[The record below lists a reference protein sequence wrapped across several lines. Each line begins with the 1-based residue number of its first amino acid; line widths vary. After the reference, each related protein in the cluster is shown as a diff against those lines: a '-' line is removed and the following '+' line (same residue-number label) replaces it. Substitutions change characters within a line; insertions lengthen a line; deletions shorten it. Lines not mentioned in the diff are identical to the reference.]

1 MSGKDDAIHP
11 LPTTGTD
18 VDVEEPT
25 DGRVRRATRSRQL
38 VVETFL
44 DLLIEGEPQP
54 TAQQVST
61 RSGVSMRSI
70 FRLFDDVEAM
80 HTAAIAT
87 QISRIRHLLVELSP
101 DGPLDGRIA
110 ALVDSR
116 AEIFEAISPVR
127 RMAVRLAPTSR
138 PIRTDL
144 DRSNDYFR
152 SQLEHTLSSELSAT
166 SGRTRRELL
175 DALDVVTSWETWER
189 LRTAQD
195 LSVAQA
201 TQLVIGLV
209 ARTLRG

>member
-1 MSGKDDAIHP
+1 MSGTDGGADALALTSAADP
-11 LPTTGTD
+11 A
-18 VDVEEPT
+18 EPT

-44 DLLIEGEPQP
+44 DLLDEGEPQP
-54 TAQQVST
+54 TAQQVAT

-87 QISRIRHLLVELSP
+87 QISRVRHLLVELP
-101 DGPLDGRIA
+101 HEGPLDGRIA
-110 ALVDSR
+110 ALVASR
-116 AEIFEAISPVR
+116 AESFEVISPVR

-144 DRSNDYFR
+144 DRANVYFR
-152 SQLEHTLSSELSAT
+152 TQVEGVFAPELSTEPA
-166 SGRTRRELL
+166 RRRRDRV

-189 LRTAQD
+189 LRTVQHR
-195 LSVAQA
+195 SVREA
-201 TQLVIGLV
+201 TRIVTGLV
-209 ARTLRG
+209 ERTLAG

>member
-1 MSGKDDAIHP
+1 MSGIDGGADASALTSAADP
-11 LPTTGTD
+11 
-18 VDVEEPT
+18 EEPT

-44 DLLIEGEPQP
+44 DLLNEGEPQP
-54 TAQQVST
+54 TAQQVAT

-87 QISRIRHLLVELSP
+87 QISRVRHLLVELP
-101 DGPLDGRIA
+101 CEGPLDDRIA

-144 DRSNDYFR
+144 DRANAYFR
-152 SQLEHTLSSELSAT
+152 TQVEQVFGPELSADP
-166 SGRTRRELL
+166 TRRWRDRI

-195 LSVAQA
+195 RSVRDA
-201 TQLVIGLV
+201 TRIVTGLV
-209 ARTLRG
+209 ERTLTR

>member
-1 MSGKDDAIHP
+1 MSGIDGGDGAPLLAPDA
-11 LPTTGTD
+11 D
-18 VDVEEPT
+18 EPT

-44 DLLIEGEPQP
+44 DLLNEGEPQP
-54 TAQQVST
+54 TAQQVAT

-87 QISRIRHLLVELSP
+87 QISRVRHLLVELP
-101 DGPLDGRIA
+101 GEGPLDGRIA

-116 AEIFEAISPVR
+116 AETFEAISPVR

-138 PIRTDL
+138 PIRADL
-144 DRSNDYFR
+144 DRANAYFR
-152 SQLEHTLSSELSAT
+152 NQLEQVLGPELSA
-166 SGRTRRELL
+166 GPTRRRRERL

-195 LSVAQA
+195 CSVRDAKRIV
-201 TQLVIGLV
+201 TGLV
-209 ARTLRG
+209 ERTLAG